1 MSNNS
6 CAICLKEMNNEMQS
20 VSSDGDYRLCY
31 LDCGHCYH
39 CLCIFELVTK
49 SRPNCPLC
57 RKHIETI
64 KVVSRYNLDLFV
76 SAKINYDMAKKNSP
90 YLKNIQKNHSNN
102 LTKSIV
108 IFILF
113 LLSLKLLTEI
123 NIYVIP
129 KNNFTLYN
137 FYQ

>member
-1 MSNNS
+1 
-6 CAICLKEMNNEMQS
+6 
-20 VSSDGDYRLCY
+20 
-31 LDCGHCYH
+31 
-39 CLCIFELVTK
+39 
-49 SRPNCPLC
+49 
-57 RKHIETI
+57 
-64 KVVSRYNLDLFV
+64 
-76 SAKINYDMAKKNSP
+76 MAKKNSP
-90 YLKNIQKNHSNN
+90 YLKNIQENHSNN

-137 FYQ
+137 FYL